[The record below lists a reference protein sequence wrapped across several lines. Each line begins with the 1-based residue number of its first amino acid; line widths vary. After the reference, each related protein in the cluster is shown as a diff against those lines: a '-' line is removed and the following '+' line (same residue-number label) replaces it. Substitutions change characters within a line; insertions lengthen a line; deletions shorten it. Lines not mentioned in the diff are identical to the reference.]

1 MRTYTTLFA
10 SFLTLAVALACSG
23 AGSGDVAAEPDAVAV
38 VTDPALEE
46 AEAGSD
52 KAEAGSKD
60 AGTETPST
68 DEEDATDEAQ
78 AKAGAYS
85 SNVYGVCRKYT
96 DCDCNLYGS
105 VTDCVEE
112 FGDAKNMFPPS
123 VWGCV
128 LARDCEGLCVFNAGT
143 CFELYA
149 LQYTKGSK
157 KGAKYCEEGTLPIE
171 YYDRDG

>member
-1 MRTYTTLFA
+1 L
-10 SFLTLAVALACSG
+10 ALACSG
-23 AGSGDVAAEPDAVAV
+23 AGTGDVAAEPDAAAV
-38 VTDPALEE
+38 DAGASPEAATPAAKAD
-46 AEAGSD
+46 AEAP
-52 KAEAGSKD
+52 A
-60 AGTETPST
+60 T
-68 DEEDATDEAQ
+68 DEEGATDDEAM
-78 AKAGAYS
+78 ATAGAYS

-105 VTDCVEE
+105 VTECVEE

-123 VWGCV
+123 VWSCV

-171 YYDRDG
+171 YYDRDGVHLKTVCRE